1 MKKILFAIFAVA
13 ALALTSCEG
22 TKVSILDIDA
32 SQLDN
37 TEYKCWKW
45 TVKKSGFMDG
55 TVYVWDTEYNV
66 VVVLQ
71 EAYKT
76 AFPNR
81 YLVSLQKE
89 AAMRPKQYR
98 AFPVILIPELRF
110 PHTYSPHY

>member
-1 MKKILFAIFAVA
+1 MKKIVFALLAVF

-71 EAYKT
+71 QAYKT
-76 AFPNR
+76 AQLNHRKPIMS
-81 YLVSLQKE
+81 YEATSDTDKE
-89 AAMRPKQYR
+89 SCECKND
-98 AFPVILIPELRF
+98 
-110 PHTYSPHY
+110 

>member
-76 AFPNR
+76 AQLNHRKPIIT
-81 YLVSLQKE
+81 YE
-89 AAMRPKQYR
+89 ATSDSEENCECKND
-98 AFPVILIPELRF
+98 F
-110 PHTYSPHY
+110 